1 MKILNIL
8 AAFSL
13 VLFIGC
19 GGGSGEQQTNGSS
32 EQSETQSAQ
41 DEMDASSDDI
51 RTIEIVGIDKMKYVV
66 KSESEGIS
74 VGEKVTED
82 GMLQL
87 KGITAK
93 PGEKIRVKLTSKSSM
108 PAMAMSHNFIL
119 LKRGTDTEAFDQAAA
134 QSKDND
140 YIPSDMSNQIIAH
153 SGLAA
158 GGETVEVT
166 FTAPEETGENP
177 FICSFPGHFA
187 AGMKGTLTIE

>member
-1 MKILNIL
+1 MKFLNIL
-8 AAFSL
+8 AALSL

-19 GGGSGEQQTNGSS
+19 GGGSEEQQSNGSS
-32 EQSETQSAQ
+32 
-41 DEMDASSDDI
+41 DEV

-66 KSESEGIS
+66 KGDSEGIS
-74 VGEKVTED
+74 VGEEITED

-87 KGITAK
+87 EGITAK
-93 PGEKIRVKLTSKSSM
+93 PGEEIRIKLTTKSTM

-119 LKRGTDTEAFDQAAA
+119 LKRGTDTQAFDRAAA

-140 YIPSDMSNQIIAH
+140 YIPSDMSDQIIAH

-177 FICSFPGHFA
+177 FVCSFPGHFA
-187 AGMKGTLTIE
+187 AGMKGTLTVE